1 MGKKNIGGAVL
12 DDLKALP
19 KKILKPYYKNG
30 KLNANKIAIDGI
42 PFVIIFY
49 VINKYV
55 QAVVSVDGG
64 DMLDKCVKAFS
75 LIFQV
80 KPYFAPS
87 FKLTP
92 LICGIGAGV
101 AFKLFMNSR
110 KKNAK
115 QFRPR
120 EEYGSAKWGTD
131 KDFEPYTDPVKW
143 NNIPLTATEWLRMT
157 RPEHPKYDRN
167 KNILIVGGSGA
178 GKTRGFV
185 KPSLMQMQCS
195 YVVTDPKG
203 TVLEEVGTMLA
214 RGAWE
219 LDDKGN
225 KVPKVGKNGQTLKTK
240 SGKVIYKRTP
250 YKIKVFNTIN
260 FAKSMHYNPFAYIH
274 TEQDVLKFVNTLIA
288 NTKGEGAQ
296 SGEDFWVKAERLLF
310 TAYVAYIVKYC
321 KKSER
326 NFVSLLAM
334 IDASETREED
344 EDFENAIDLMFKD
357 IEFGNEEEGIEADPD
372 SFAVRQYH
380 KYKLAAG
387 KTAKS
392 ILVSCGAGLAPF
404 DIKEVREITA
414 YDELNLGDIGR
425 RKTALFVIISDTDD
439 SLNFLV
445 SIMYTQLFN
454 LLCTIA
460 DDEYHGKLPVHVRCI
475 LDEFA
480 NIGQIP
486 KFDKLIATIRSR
498 EISASIIL
506 QSKAQL
512 KSIYKDNAETIEG
525 NCDTF
530 LFLGGK
536 EKSTLKDLSEVLGKE
551 TIDTYNTSDTRGTS
565 QSYGLNYQKLGRE
578 LMSQDRLALMD
589 GGKCILQ
596 VRGVRPF
603 FSDKVDITA
612 NEMYKELSDFDKK
625 NQFDIEKYVSEYGKP
640 KFSKII

>member
-55 QAVVSVDGG
+55 QAVVSADGG

-225 KVPKVGKNGQTLKTK
+225 KVPKVGKNGQVLKTK

-357 IEFGNEEEGIEADPD
+357 IEFGNDEEGIEADPD

-392 ILVSCGAGLAPF
+392 ILVSCGARLAPF

-414 YDELNLGDIGR
+414 YDELDLGDIGR